1 MRYNFSEI
9 QNQNDLVEQKLLG
22 LKKEY
27 QDIKMSHEQ
36 LERLSKKIKEANMEN
51 RNDCIKRKMIK
62 LALTA
67 AVLIGAFV
75 ILPNTSST
83 VANAM
88 RQMPII
94 GQLIDVVT
102 FRNYK
107 YETDRNKADIKVPEI
122 VLDDQITDNA
132 VKDNLK
138 HTTDE
143 INAEI
148 KKITNDLVAQ
158 FKENLKYEEGYQDV
172 MVKSEV
178 LTTTP
183 DYFTLK
189 LLCYQGA
196 GSGYQW
202 NYYYTVDLNTGKR
215 LKLKDI
221 FDDGTDYIARIS
233 ENIKK
238 QMKEQMAADE
248 NVCYWIDQEIEE
260 WNFKTITE
268 ETSFY
273 LNEKDNVVVAF
284 DEGDVAPMYMGA
296 VEFEIPSEVLADIR
310 K

>member
-202 NYYYTVDLNTGKR
+202 NYYYTVNLNTGKR

>member
-9 QNQNDLVEQKLLG
+9 QNQNDLLEQKLLD

-36 LERLSKKIKEANMEN
+36 LERLSKKIKEANMDN
-51 RNDCIKRKMIK
+51 RNGCVKRKMIK
-62 LALTA
+62 SALTA

-88 RQMPII
+88 KQMPII

-148 KKITNDLVAQ
+148 KKITNDLVAE
-158 FKENLKYEEGYQDV
+158 FKENLRYEEGYQDV